1 MNNSRKTMEQGS
13 LFEEYTTPT
22 KASAEKRYRD
32 LNDLYDQS
40 RTCTKCRL
48 SATRKNFVFGEG
60 SSGAR
65 LVVIGE
71 APGAEEDAQGRP
83 FVGRSGKLLDKI
95 LEAIGFSRN
104 DVFICNIIKCRPPE
118 NRNPLADEIEC
129 CMPWLKAQ
137 LELISPKI
145 VLLLGRVAANTI
157 LDNRQSMTG
166 MRGRILRWSGYDVVV
181 TYHPAAL
188 LRNPN
193 WKRHCWED
201 VQMLRKH
208 YDKVCGG

>member
-1 MNNSRKTMEQGS
+1 MEQS
-13 LFEEYTTPT
+13 
-22 KASAEKRYRD
+22 K
-32 LNDLYDQS
+32 
-40 RTCTKCRL
+40 TCTKCRL

-60 SSGAR
+60 NPRAR

-71 APGAEEDAQGRP
+71 APGADEDTLGRP

-118 NRNPLADEIEC
+118 NRNPLKDEIEC
-129 CMPWLKAQ
+129 CMPWLTGQ
-137 LELISPKI
+137 LELIAPKML
-145 VLLLGRVAANTI
+145 LLLGRVAANTI
-157 LDNRQSMTG
+157 LDNKQSMNG
-166 MRGRILRWSGYDVVV
+166 MRGKIIRWNGFDTVV

-193 WKRHCWED
+193 WKRQCWED
-201 VQMLRKH
+201 VQMLRQH
-208 YDKVCGG
+208 YDKVCGT